1 MSTQSL
7 TPEQIQMLQ
16 YQMNQMKPDNDLED
30 GQNMQDFAESIAQ
43 QMQSNNI
50 NYSNEPNEFNQMNH
64 LENERQ
70 PHLMQSP
77 SVQSSY
83 LDMIPKQ
90 TSSIVL
96 VIVIMFVL
104 LLSHPLICEQFAQL
118 RVPMLSSNV
127 MAINVL
133 MAISAGALYYA
144 GHAVIKYV

>member
-16 YQMNQMKPDNDLED
+16 YQMNHMEPDKDLED

-50 NYSNEPNEFNQMNH
+50 NYSNDPNEFNQ

-70 PHLMQSP
+70 PHLMQTH

-90 TSSIVL
+90 TRSIAL
-96 VIVIMFVL
+96 VMVIMFVL

-118 RVPMLSSNV
+118 RIPMLSSNV

-133 MAISAGALYYA
+133 MAVSAGALYYA
-144 GHAVIKYV
+144 GYTLINYV